1 MSSTMMAQSE
11 MATELVNRLE
21 EALPPIIKAAG
32 LNPIAQ
38 YSSGSLPNN
47 TDERQLVI
55 VPASGEFTTELRK
68 EIFYML
74 LMLPKETR
82 PDKYLSAIWP
92 HLGRIMQPFV
102 VDMLT
107 LDMEYQL
114 DYLGEAA
121 GGATDITNIEI
132 VLTYELPLDDATYN
146 ELTQRDREKR

>member
-1 MSSTMMAQSE
+1 MSSAMITQSE
-11 MATELVNRLE
+11 MAAQLVSCLE

>member
-1 MSSTMMAQSE
+1 VSSAMITQSE

-32 LNPIAQ
+32 LNPINQ

-47 TDERQLVI
+47 TEERQLAI
-55 VPASGEFTTELRK
+55 VPASGELTVEFRK
-68 EIFYML
+68 EIFYMQIL
-74 LMLPKETR
+74 LPKETR

-114 DYLGEAA
+114 DYLGEAM
-121 GGATDITNIEI
+121 GGPTNVTNVEI